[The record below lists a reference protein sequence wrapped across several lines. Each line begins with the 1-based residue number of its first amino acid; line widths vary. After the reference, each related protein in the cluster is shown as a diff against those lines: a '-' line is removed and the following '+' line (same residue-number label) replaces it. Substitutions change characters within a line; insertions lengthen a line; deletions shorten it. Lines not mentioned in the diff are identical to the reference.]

1 MLRSGLVHIQIQ
13 LLFVFLLGERFE
25 RRSRK
30 KSAGSGGW
38 TEARVRVKSAR
49 SFWIDAGLVQTT
61 TTTAAIAAEQGSK
74 TGSIASLVVAVGVVG
89 ISS

>member
-1 MLRSGLVHIQIQ
+1 MVHLQIE

-25 RRSRK
+25 RRSRE

-38 TEARVRVKSAR
+38 TDARVRVESAR
-49 SFWIDAGLVQTT
+49 WFRVNAGLVQTT
-61 TTTAAIAAEQGSK
+61 TTTAVAAEKGSK
-74 TGSIASLVVAVGVVG
+74 TGSIASLVVVVDIVG